1 MLQFVIIFNFCL
13 KIYTQ
18 EIDRDHL
25 FYTSIPDD
33 IKQTA
38 VARYPWNATK
48 KTPVFTG
55 LPPHMV
61 IMSKMEEMK
70 VQMAGMRKGIAD
82 DTRAEFDKRRFGT
95 SISFE
100 TKKLIQ

>member
-1 MLQFVIIFNFCL
+1 
-13 KIYTQ
+13 
-18 EIDRDHL
+18 
-25 FYTSIPDD
+25 
-33 IKQTA
+33 
-38 VARYPWNATK
+38 
-48 KTPVFTG
+48 
-55 LPPHMV
+55 MV